1 MMGEHI
7 RALKRGRWNHAIDCG
22 DETVVHLADE
32 ASPSLAVRRSYRPE
46 FVAGAEVVEVVTH
59 RERTFPADEV
69 VARAY
74 SRIGDPALAAMFRS
88 SESFAAWC
96 TTGRPAAA
104 PGAFAAGAAAPP
116 PVARTAAAA
125 SGAAAP
131 RARAKPARPARP
143 AKAKPKP
150 KGRRTARRA
159 AAKAPRRPRP
169 AAKKAGAGRA
179 KPGRPRRAR
188 ATSRKRRR

>member
-22 DETVVHLADE
+22 DETVVHLANE

-46 FVAGAEVVEVVTH
+46 FVSGAEVVEVVTH

-96 TTGRPAAA
+96 TTGRPTAA
-104 PGAFAAGAAAPP
+104 PGAFAAGAAATP
-116 PVARTAAAA
+116 PVARTTAT
-125 SGAAAP
+125 AP
-131 RARAKPARPARP
+131 RARAKPAKPARP

-188 ATSRKRRR
+188 ATSRKRR